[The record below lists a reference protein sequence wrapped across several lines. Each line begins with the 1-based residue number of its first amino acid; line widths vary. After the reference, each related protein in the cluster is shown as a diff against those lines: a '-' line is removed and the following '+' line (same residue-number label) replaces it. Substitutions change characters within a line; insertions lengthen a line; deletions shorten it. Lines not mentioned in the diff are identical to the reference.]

1 MMHLPEIELIVCSVD
16 MKSGLIK
23 IFMRGKDNLDF
34 LRLPIDSDPTEL
46 ARCLFEKT
54 FNTSSSWLSFEHNC
68 SRYDEKLILT
78 YVVTVPEEV
87 HPMVEGVWT
96 KLTELGDKHA
106 ELVKKAV
113 RA

>member
-1 MMHLPEIELIVCSVD
+1 MIHLPEIELIVCSVD
-16 MKSGLIK
+16 MKCGLIK
-23 IFMRGKDNLDF
+23 VFMRGKEELDF
-34 LRLPIDSDPTEL
+34 LRLPIDSDPTEI

-54 FNTSSSWLSFEHNC
+54 FNTSSAWLSFEHNC
-68 SRYDEKLILT
+68 SRFSDKLILT

-87 HPMVEGVWT
+87 SPMVDGEW
-96 KLTELGDKHA
+96 KRITELGDKHA